1 MSTDTTAPSTSRTLA
16 LATSRA
22 ASMSH
27 DERQRLTR
35 QLLAEAHTAPSTAV
49 RDDLLAAVIELN
61 HRVALAVARR
71 YANRGVALEDLQQ
84 AASEGLVKAVL
95 RYDDTREQDL
105 LSYAVPTIRGE
116 VLRHFRDHSWSVRPP
131 RRVQELQQL
140 LRRTRDDLY
149 AADGLEP
156 TDLAVREAAGVSEA
170 DQTEAATASGCFQPT
185 SLDQPTEP
193 GSGISLGDLIPLD
206 ADQLGAAEARAMLSR
221 LLPTLGSREQRV
233 IYLRFFEERTQGE
246 IGREF
251 GVTQATVSRWLR
263 ETLDALRLRLEPV
276 AA

>member
-1 MSTDTTAPSTSRTLA
+1 M
-16 LATSRA
+16 
-22 ASMSH
+22 
-27 DERQRLTR
+27 
-35 QLLAEAHTAPSTAV
+35 
-49 RDDLLAAVIELN
+49 IELN

-71 YANRGVALEDLQQ
+71 YANRGVPLEDLQQ

-149 AADGLEP
+149 AASGLEP
-156 TDLAVREAAGVSEA
+156 TDLEVRQRAGVTES

-193 GSGISLGDLIPLD
+193 GSGVSLGDLIPLD
-206 ADQLGAAEARAMLSR
+206 ADELGAAEARAMLSR
-221 LLPTLGSREQRV
+221 LLPTLGTREQRV

-263 ETLDALRLRLEPV
+263 ETLDALRRRLEPV
-276 AA
+276 AAA